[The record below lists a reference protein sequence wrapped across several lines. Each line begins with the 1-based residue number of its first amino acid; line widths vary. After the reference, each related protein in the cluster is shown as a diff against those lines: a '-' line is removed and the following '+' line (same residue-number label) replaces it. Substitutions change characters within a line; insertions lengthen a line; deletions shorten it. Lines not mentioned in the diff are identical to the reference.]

1 MVVYIASVK
10 KILNERKYF
19 FFNFPLSGKSTPI
32 RVKCLLIFWKVSI
45 NTTPIFYSRAILYV
59 FSCLNHEPSRLL
71 PADDQS
77 FSSDTVTNDNEPNS
91 ITTLGT
97 TNNRNNKAHL

>member
-1 MVVYIASVK
+1 MSFDFLESVYK
-10 KILNERKYF
+10 
-19 FFNFPLSGKSTPI
+19 
-32 RVKCLLIFWKVSI
+32 
-45 NTTPIFYSRAILYV
+45 TTDHFYSRAILHI
-59 FSCLNHEPSRLL
+59 FSDLNHEASRLL

-97 TNNRNNKAHL
+97 TNNRNNKARL

>member
-1 MVVYIASVK
+1 MSFDFLESVPIK
-10 KILNERKYF
+10 PHPFL
-19 FFNFPLSGKSTPI
+19 FPGSS
-32 RVKCLLIFWKVSI
+32 IFS
-45 NTTPIFYSRAILYV
+45 Y
-59 FSCLNHEPSRLL
+59 LNHKPSRLL

-97 TNNRNNKAHL
+97 TNNRNNKARL